1 MKMNLLIGNRT
12 VCGFD
17 GNSPWL
23 AGTLPPTSA
32 AVPNKPY
39 PRRLCAREGRRAV
52 PAPRSQPSG
61 FPASVSPLA
70 NFSFRRLLG
79 PPPGAV
85 VLGIKPRCAAM
96 PAPGPN
102 QTTNTYM
109 NSKMMD
115 THRSGGTI
123 RDGSSACH
131 MLRHGAVAVGSP
143 SFFRYRPLFSL
154 SGRRFS

>member
-32 AVPNKPY
+32 AVPNKPNL
-39 PRRLCAREGRRAV
+39 RRLCAREGPGDV
-52 PAPRSQPSG
+52 PAPQSQPG
-61 FPASVSPLA
+61 GLPASVSPLA

-85 VLGIKPRCAAM
+85 VHGIKPRCAAM
-96 PAPGPN
+96 LPLGPN
-102 QTTNTYM
+102 QTTNTNM
-109 NSKMMD
+109 HSNMINTTLECSRPRWPFQR
-115 THRSGGTI
+115 RSAAWLPTLI
-123 RDGSSACH
+123 LC
-131 MLRHGAVAVGSP
+131 L
-143 SFFRYRPLFSL
+143 
-154 SGRRFS
+154 